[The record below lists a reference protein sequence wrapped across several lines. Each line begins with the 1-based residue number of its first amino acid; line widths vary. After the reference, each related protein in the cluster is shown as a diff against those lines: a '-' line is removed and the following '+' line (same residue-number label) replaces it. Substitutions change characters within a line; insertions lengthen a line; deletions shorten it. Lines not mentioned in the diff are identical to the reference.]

1 MMINAA
7 KEELMAIQMWEFQH
21 VRRGSNTAAHCL
33 AKTSLCNR
41 RDESLARNFS
51 ILYSGCAYC

>member
-21 VRRGSNTAAHCL
+21 IRRSSNTAAHCL
-33 AKTSLCNR
+33 AKQAFVIGETKV
-41 RDESLARNFS
+41 
-51 ILYSGCAYC
+51 